1 MAPWNLL
8 CCPVD
13 FSRESWIAMQEAA
26 DLARRSGGDLVLVH
40 VDDRPA
46 TLAAEGS
53 LAPAETSSAAAL
65 EVERQVGEWAEAARH
80 VVGKAVRFVLLA
92 GTPADEIVRFAR
104 EGGHDAIVMGT
115 HGRTGREH
123 LVFGSVAQAVVR
135 DAPCTVV
142 VARERK
148 AKGSGR

>member
-1 MAPWNLL
+1 MGPWNLL

-13 FSRESWIAMQEAA
+13 FSRESWIAMQEAGE
-26 DLARRSGGDLVLVH
+26 LTRRVGGELVLVH
-40 VDDRPA
+40 VDDRPVAA
-46 TLAAEGS
+46 TGS
-53 LAPAETSSAAAL
+53 LAPAESSSAATL
-65 EVERQVGEWAEAARH
+65 EVERQVGEWAEAARRAA
-80 VVGKAVRFVLLA
+80 GKPVRFVLLA

-104 EGGHDAIVMGT
+104 EGGYDAIVMGT
-115 HGRTGREH
+115 HGRTDREH

-148 AKGSGR
+148 AANTSA